1 MSSNTSPIVDTLSS
15 LANSDI
21 QRIAARMAQEVF
33 TATFRQSVG
42 AEAAQAGKAMA
53 EIESRC
59 ANWCSAGG
67 SDDAR
72 ALRLALLISGLDQ
85 WGLAYSQAFNV
96 SAIPAL
102 SALIGALRSRLDTR
116 SDARFQW
123 FFNQI
128 DQVEADAIDFKV
140 ELRRGI
146 HLALWHAMAACETES
161 DANAIIQALGSMFL
175 ALNERMSE
183 LGWRLVADALAN
195 IQVRLLD
202 DPAAS
207 AVAQEGTR
215 QLFESLR
222 RSLPQERYQT
232 ILAHSAQVVLAWQ
245 QSKRSAQPES

>member
-1 MSSNTSPIVDTLSS
+1 MSANASPVIDNLAS
-15 LANSDI
+15 LANSDT

-33 TATFRQSVG
+33 AGTFRQSVDPDQ
-42 AEAAQAGKAMA
+42 AEAGKALA
-53 EIESRC
+53 EVESRC

-67 SDDAR
+67 SEEAK

-85 WGLAYSQAFNV
+85 WGLAYSQAFNLT
-96 SAIPAL
+96 AIPAL
-102 SALIGALRSRLDTR
+102 SALIGGLRTRLDTQA
-116 SDARFQW
+116 DARFQG
-123 FFNQI
+123 FFSQI
-128 DQVEADAIDFKV
+128 DQIEADAIDFKV

-146 HLALWHAMAACETES
+146 HLALWHAMAACETEAQAKS
-161 DANAIIQALGSMFL
+161 IVQALGSMLL
-175 ALNERMSE
+175 ALDERMPE
-183 LGWRLVADALAN
+183 LGWRLMADALAN

-245 QSKRSAQPES
+245 QSKRSA